1 MATPEQLALFRKQ
14 TKELLTPAETKGVKE
29 ALGEFMEDKDVPML
43 VASLENVIDTAEKHV
58 LFETIGC
65 FVPPHYREDYFSH
78 CPTLLKRDA
87 SYRRNSAAKDAKRLA
102 SSEGS
107 ANNGTGADVG
117 RPPPVEVPQEIP
129 SSRDGLA
136 AAAAPGPTVYKH
148 HTPAATTEPSPPVVS
163 SPTVYK
169 KHVPVAAA
177 PPLESA
183 LQNRSSSFSA
193 PPPAEKAPTRSQP
206 AEPIAAAALPADD
219 PDEAYMELAPNQLD
233 EPEPSPQRT
242 ASVGGGGKLPPL
254 RPPEAMMV
262 ESAAVPEDAYLLGCI
277 TRQDA
282 ESMLTESGLQP
293 GTFLVRQKDD
303 LSSGSMRLKPGQVA
317 AGGSWV
323 LSYVAP
329 SSAFSHQ
336 LIIQEERGGV
346 LEVGGKDLGR
356 CTTLDHLIRHLR
368 GVEGYALDR
377 PPYHAQPW
385 YHGDITRED
394 AERRLYKGVPVPGTY
409 LVRRS
414 LRESSAWVLSMLNQM
429 GVAVHNMIRLSPDGW
444 HTDDEPS
451 YLYDH
456 LPTLLLANA
465 HPNGFRLAAICGKP
479 RPVGRRRQGGR

>member
-1 MATPEQLALFRKQ
+1 M
-14 TKELLTPAETKGVKE
+14 
-29 ALGEFMEDKDVPML
+29 
-43 VASLENVIDTAEKHV
+43 
-58 LFETIGC
+58 
-65 FVPPHYREDYFSH
+65 PPHYREDYFSH

-117 RPPPVEVPQEIP
+117 RPPPVPQEIP

-148 HTPAATTEPSPPVVS
+148 HTPAATTEPSPPAVS

-193 PPPAEKAPTRSQP
+193 PPPVEKAPTRSQP
-206 AEPIAAAALPADD
+206 AEPIAATALPADD

-277 TRQDA
+277 TRQDVRRQT
-282 ESMLTESGLQP
+282 SVLLSPWLIPLTLAARPP
-293 GTFLVRQKDD
+293 GRIYVDREWATTGHLLGATKGRPLVGFNEAQAGVFLPSPRFSSVCVLTRQHT
-303 LSSGSMRLKPGQVA
+303 SPMQGQVA